1 MTAPPSHADSVP
13 IVTASNGQP
22 FMPCDAV
29 LTLLRAVAESCR
41 NLSDDPDCDLHSA
54 GAAIDIEADALEARA
69 IAATTGGTHH
79 AR

>member
-1 MTAPPSHADSVP
+1 MTGQSLPHAADKIP

-29 LTLLRAVAESCR
+29 LALLRAIADSCR
-41 NLSDDPDCDLHSA
+41 TLADDPDCDLHTA

-69 IAATTGGTHH
+69 IGHTTETP
-79 AR
+79 